1 MNEDAV
7 EKIKRPLAD
16 RLGDERDWKDAVNAR
31 LNGNEEKYFI
41 LKEQLHGVQ
50 DQLDK
55 LTRITAMRLQ
65 DEARKEGKHYKP
77 KKRPKKRT

>member
-7 EKIKRPLAD
+7 ERIKIPLAD

-31 LNGNEEKYFI
+31 LNGTEEKYFI
-41 LKEQLHGVQ
+41 LKEQLHNVQ
-50 DQLDK
+50 DQIEK
-55 LTRITAMRLQ
+55 LT
-65 DEARKEGKHYKP
+65 KKYKS